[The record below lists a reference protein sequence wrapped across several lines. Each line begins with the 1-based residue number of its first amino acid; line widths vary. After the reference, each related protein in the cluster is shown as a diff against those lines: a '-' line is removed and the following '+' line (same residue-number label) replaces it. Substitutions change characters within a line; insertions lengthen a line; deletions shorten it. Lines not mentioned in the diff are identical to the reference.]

1 MKWWNLKVRL
11 WGEGEAL
18 GDGHEGRTLTNKIPV
33 HIKKIREYLVS
44 SPPCEF
50 TEEGHLGTR

>member
-1 MKWWNLKVRL
+1 MRL